1 MKLKKSTILVC
12 CAIIASMGI
21 TLTGCGNS
29 SIDIMVWQDM
39 FIANTLDTHD
49 YPQDIL
55 EDQIAYNLYRIRNH
69 CSLALVCGGNE
80 FNPYTKE
87 NAASMFVTERTV
99 RTLVPDRLFHYT
111 TPDGG
116 SAHVY
121 IDLEPVWYR
130 HYYSALPFLAESGL
144 HSMPNFKSLKKLI
157 SQKEAEGG
165 DCPSLQARTS
175 HKITPSF

>member
-1 MKLKKSTILVC
+1 MSIIIIEEEKNMKLKKSTILVC

-29 SIDIMVWQDM
+29 SSDIMVWQDM

-80 FNPYTKE
+80 FNP
-87 NAASMFVTERTV
+87 
-99 RTLVPDRLFHYT
+99 
-111 TPDGG
+111 
-116 SAHVY
+116 
-121 IDLEPVWYR
+121 
-130 HYYSALPFLAESGL
+130 
-144 HSMPNFKSLKKLI
+144 
-157 SQKEAEGG
+157 
-165 DCPSLQARTS
+165 
-175 HKITPSF
+175 